1 VYLLIVTTP
10 PHSRPVFDSYALPL
24 ARRREGPAAVL
35 SFLAHVTIGVLVL
48 WRGAALF
55 ENGGGGGAGPR
66 GGGGGGGRPAMSWV
80 ALPMPAATQAE
91 AVRATPPPAV
101 TVPTIAPQIME
112 PVKIEMPPPTL
123 SATPPAVVGTGDG
136 TTGGPGQG
144 PGSGGGVGTGTGT
157 GTGSDAGPGSG
168 GNASDIFAPTPRWAI
183 MAPPG
188 APSGIRN
195 QRYEVRFW
203 VTADGRVIRIEVT
216 PPIKDAAYRR
226 EFMDRMKGYVFDPAT
241 TRDGRHVDYVAR
253 VTLIP

>member
-24 ARRREGPAAVL
+24 ARQREGPAAVL

-80 ALPMPAATQAE
+80 ALPMPAAAQPE
-91 AVRATPPPAV
+91 AATPTPPPAV
-101 TVPTIAPQIME
+101 TVPTVAPSITE
-112 PVKIEMPPPTL
+112 PVKLELPPPAL
-123 SATPPAVVGTGDG
+123 ATITPAVVGTGEG

-157 GTGSDAGPGSG
+157 GTGSDAGPGSSG
-168 GNASDIFAPTPRWAI
+168 SASDIFGPTPLLIPNVPAG
-183 MAPPG
+183 APPEDKRKH
-188 APSGIRN
+188 A
-195 QRYEVRFW
+195 VRFW
-203 VTADGRVIRIEVT
+203 IRADGRVTRIEVS
-216 PPIKDAAYRR
+216 PPIRDSGYRR
-226 EFMDRMKGYVFDPAT
+226 VFMETMRSFVFSPAKT
-241 TRDGRHVDYVAR
+241 KAGRPIDYVYSID
-253 VTLIP
+253 VYP